1 MRVGWAAR
9 ARSEKGRERAITNER
24 RNAHERSF
32 GVVVGE
38 GEIKEGS
45 SERRRRR
52 RLGLDLEGDHRD
64 GGGERRRWRGHGGQ
78 AEDAAAT
85 GGAGPGQF

>member
-1 MRVGWAAR
+1 MGWA
-9 ARSEKGRERAITNER
+9 ARSEKGGERERAITNGR

-38 GEIKEGS
+38 GEIKEGF

-52 RLGLDLEGDHRD
+52 RLGLDLEGDHHRD